1 LEQLWLEK
9 LRRDEIVLIDG
20 GTGSELKRR
29 GVAMHAAA
37 WSAPAALMHPEILR
51 ELHADYIRAGADI
64 ITTNTFGTSRF
75 VLEAAGLGRDFT
87 AINRHAV
94 AAALEAREIAADRSV
109 AIAGSMSCLPPR
121 FDRTA
126 YPDPTT
132 EQAAYREL
140 AKLLAASGVDLI
152 ALEMIQDGAHG
163 AMALTAAL
171 ETGLPVWLGVSARRS
186 SVEPKKLVGFDYPD
200 RPFGATLDALIPL
213 GATVVNVMHTPLDA
227 VSAALIEISQRWN
240 GPLGVYPELG
250 EATVVAPG
258 SADTFAREAL
268 TWVGQGARLLG
279 GCCGTGPEHIR
290 ALREAI
296 GRAAEAR

>member
-1 LEQLWLEK
+1 LIGLVSPSYWVYGAFLLCREQTLEQLWLEK

-37 WSAPAALMHPEILR
+37 WSGPAALTHPEILR

-121 FDRTA
+121 VDRTA

-200 RPFGATLDALIPL
+200 RSSNRPCRSPGAT
-213 GATVVNVMHTPLDA
+213 
-227 VSAALIEISQRWN
+227 ER
-240 GPLGVYPELG
+240 
-250 EATVVAPG
+250 
-258 SADTFAREAL
+258 
-268 TWVGQGARLLG
+268 
-279 GCCGTGPEHIR
+279 CKR
-290 ALREAI
+290 AC
-296 GRAAEAR
+296 RASPTASVPRPAC